1 MDFKGNIAS
10 SIFKRS
16 VTHDLG
22 EVSLDSRMLTLLM
35 QMDGKKNAAT
45 LAGELGMS
53 ISEARDVL
61 ARLAQLGIIE
71 EVVSDVAGLSEEF
84 YFFLADN
91 LSIAMGPM
99 AEILLEDLL
108 AEMQIDRKKIPFAK
122 AADLVEALAR
132 EIPREEKRVEFQQ
145 TMLARLRSCAS

>member
-10 SIFKRS
+10 SIFKRT

-35 QMDGKKNAAT
+35 QMDGKKNVAA
-45 LAGELGMS
+45 LAGELGMTL
-53 ISEARDVL
+53 SEARDVL
-61 ARLAQLGIIE
+61 MRLSQLGLIE
-71 EVVSDVAGLSEEF
+71 ELVTSVPTLSEAF
-84 YFFLADN
+84 YGFLADR

-108 AEMQIDRKKIPFAK
+108 AEMDIDRTKIPLTR
-122 AADLVEALAR
+122 AADLVGALAR

-145 TMLARLRSCAS
+145 VMLARLRDHA